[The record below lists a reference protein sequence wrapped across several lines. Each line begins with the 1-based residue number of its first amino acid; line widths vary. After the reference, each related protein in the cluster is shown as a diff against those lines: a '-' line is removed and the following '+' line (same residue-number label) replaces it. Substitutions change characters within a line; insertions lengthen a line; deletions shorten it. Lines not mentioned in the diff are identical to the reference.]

1 MSADYIL
8 DSDLG
13 KFRIQVITS
22 ERRLLIVIYIGV
34 FNFQLNTLNESGLS
48 PLMLACINNDEQTV
62 RYLLE
67 FGCDI
72 DLETPPPG
80 SQVSF
85 FFVYSV
91 YLLGVVN

>member
-1 MSADYIL
+1 MRLIL
-8 DSDLG
+8 FYCSLKIFLDPYMH
-13 KFRIQVITS
+13 II
-22 ERRLLIVIYIGV
+22 I
-34 FNFQLNTLNESGLS
+34 FQLNTLNESGLS

-80 SQVSF
+80 SQVNLIFSCLRNTCWDPLS
-85 FFVYSV
+85 YHS
-91 YLLGVVN
+91 L